1 MLICQNLWRTHTVSK
16 LIGAPPGYVG
26 YEQGGQLTEKVRR
39 KPYSVILL
47 DEIEKAHSDVYNVLL
62 QILEDGR
69 LTDGQGRTV
78 FFENTVIIMTSNIG
92 TNLKSTGIG
101 FGSESDQKMDHTI
114 RELLRESFRPEFLNR
129 IDDIIVFKA
138 LLHDELRQI
147 VDLQLKEVANEV
159 RDKKM
164 TLEVTD
170 EVKKL
175 LVDEGFDEKYGA
187 RPLRRTIQR
196 MIEDEIAELY
206 IRKLISEGNLLKAV
220 IEENK
225 VKIKVQA

>member
-1 MLICQNLWRTHTVSK
+1 VDMSEYMEKHTVSK

-47 DEIEKAHSDVYNVLL
+47 DEIEKAHTDVFNVLL

-78 FFENTVIIMTSNIG
+78 FFENTVVIMTSNVG

-101 FGSESDQKMDHTI
+101 FGSETDSKVEMKI
-114 RELLRESFRPEFLNR
+114 NEMLRETFRPEFLNR
-129 IDDIIVFKA
+129 IDEIIVFKA
-138 LLHDELRQI
+138 LVENELKQI

-159 RDKKM
+159 KEKKM
-164 TLEVTD
+164 ILEVSE
-170 EVKKL
+170 EVRARIL
-175 LVDEGFDEKYGA
+175 AEGFDEKYGA

-196 MIEDEIAELY
+196 LIEDEIAELY
-206 IRKLISEGNLLKAV
+206 IRKLIKEGNLLKAV
-220 IEENK
+220 IENNK
-225 VKIKVQA
+225 VNIKIEV